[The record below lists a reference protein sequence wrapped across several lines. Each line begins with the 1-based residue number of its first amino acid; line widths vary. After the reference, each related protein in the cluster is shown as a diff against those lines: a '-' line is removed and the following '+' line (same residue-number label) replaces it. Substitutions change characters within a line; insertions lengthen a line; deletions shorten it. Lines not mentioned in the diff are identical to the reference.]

1 MPIEVNLDVI
11 DMIFR
16 TGKLKF
22 SKTEDLW
29 CVLNKF
35 YKSTATM
42 QLILRELTDP
52 MLNAGIELYSV
63 EKSKLAI
70 EKKAEMLI
78 RLIDMDGK
86 EYNENIRTYVNKIVQ
101 SPELLNVNRG
111 PASSIYLLSA
121 GLG

>member
-1 MPIEVNLDVI
+1 
-11 DMIFR
+11 
-16 TGKLKF
+16 
-22 SKTEDLW
+22 
-29 CVLNKF
+29 
-35 YKSTATM
+35 M